1 MIRYI
6 LLALIAVFVAC
17 ALAIFGVDFYL
28 YIVDRYCRFHIGRW
42 KSLQEWK
49 NAVYRVALKWARRTP
64 TVKITDNARY
74 LLLDMLKGKYRS
86 QSIQS
91 WQNAAIILGLWEN
104 GSAEEAR
111 KAATEFIK
119 TDGNWKKQP
128 VAVDSSMLAYSILKV
143 STDPA
148 AIRPAM
154 DTMISI
160 IENHMDDQGLISYTG
175 GKGNPERYVDTLGL
189 VCPFL
194 ALYARTYHA
203 AKYEKIAFEQLEFY
217 HHYGLFGDSVLPNH
231 AIHARTLLPLGVYGW
246 GRGTVWYTLGL
257 VDTYPQI
264 VDENMKKKLAEW
276 IGEAADQYRRY
287 QRTDGGFGSIL
298 QRMDSY
304 DSSATAG
311 LAYFYT
317 QAARLSAEPDDW
329 KVADNCLKKLQK
341 MTRISGKIDMC
352 QGDTKGIGIFSQTY
366 DIMPFAQGL
375 ALRALAIYERNVLDG
390 QSLQN

>member
-6 LLALIAVFVAC
+6 LLAFLAVFAAC

-28 YIVDRYCRFHIGRW
+28 YLVDRYCRFHIGRW
-42 KSLQEWK
+42 KNRQEWK
-49 NAVYRVALKWARRTP
+49 NAIYRVARKWARRTP

-74 LLLDMLKGKYRS
+74 VLLDMLRGKYRS

-111 KAATEFIK
+111 KATTEFIK

-128 VAVDSSMLAYSILKV
+128 VAVDSSMLAYAILKV
-143 STDPA
+143 VTDPESV
-148 AIRPAM
+148 RPAM

-160 IENHMDDQGLISYTG
+160 IENHMDDRGLISYTG
-175 GKGNPERYVDTLGL
+175 GNKNPERYVDTLGL

-194 ALYARTYHA
+194 ALYAKTYQNVR
-203 AKYEKIAFEQLEFY
+203 YSKIAFEQLEFY
-217 HHYGLFGDSVLPNH
+217 HDFGLFADSGLPNH
-231 AIHARTLLPLGVYGW
+231 AIHGESKLPLGVYGW

-257 VDTYPQI
+257 VDTYAQI
-264 VDENMKKKLAEW
+264 MDENMKKKLADW
-276 IGEAADQYRRY
+276 IMEAANRYRYY
-287 QRTDGGFGSIL
+287 QRPDGGFGSIL

-317 QAARLSAEPDDW
+317 QAAQVTAEPDHW
-329 KVADNCLKKLQK
+329 KIADDCLKKLQK
-341 MTRISGKIDMC
+341 VTRISGKIDMC
-352 QGDTKGIGIFSQTY
+352 QGDTKGIGIFAQTY

-375 ALRALAIYERNVLDG
+375 ALRALAIHERNSLDG
-390 QSLQN
+390 